1 MGDVANTSEDTHKNQ
16 EGCDVARG
24 DSGPELLDFADVL
37 KLLRS
42 EISSAGS
49 QTEWA
54 RQKSLDR
61 VSVSYVLNERRLP
74 SPRLLKALG
83 LRKVVAYTQCSKVVL

>member
-1 MGDVANTSEDTHKNQ
+1 MKRDAGVASEYLK
-16 EGCDVARG
+16 
-24 DSGPELLDFADVL
+24 PELLDFEDVL
-37 KLLRS
+37 RLLRD
-42 EISSAGS
+42 EVSSAGS

-61 VSVSYVLNERRLP
+61 VSICYVLNERRPP

-83 LRKVVAYTQCSKVVL
+83 LRKVVAYTRCGKAVL

>member
-1 MGDVANTSEDTHKNQ
+1 VR
-16 EGCDVARG
+16 RG
-24 DSGPELLDFADVL
+24 DARPELLDLADVRE
-37 KLLRS
+37 LLRS

-61 VSVSYVLNERRLP
+61 VSICYVLNERRPP
-74 SPRLLKALG
+74 SPRLFKALG
-83 LRKVVAYTQCSKVVL
+83 LRKVVAYTRCSKVVR